1 MASDRIERALR
12 KRDRAALANLFFLRT
27 EARFFLETLPASAV
41 FSAVYILFP
50 DPWPKLRHNKHRIL
64 QSDFLSALAE
74 HSAADAHIY
83 FRTDFQPYC
92 EAAARVFEAHADW
105 ELCDNPWAFELETVF
120 QVRAPSYYSLVAH
133 RTRRDDPAE

>member
-27 EARFFLETLPASAV
+27 EARFFLETLPAWAV

-50 DPWPKLRHNKHRIL
+50 DPWPKVRHNKHRIL

-74 HSAADAHIY
+74 HSGADAHVY
-83 FRTDFQPYC
+83 FRTDFQPYY
-92 EAAARVFEAHADW
+92 EAAARVS
-105 ELCDNPWAFELETVF
+105 T
-120 QVRAPSYYSLVAH
+120 
-133 RTRRDDPAE
+133 RTPIGNSATTLGPLNWRPFFRPGRP